1 MIQFD
6 LISDIHLD
14 FWLRRKGPTA
24 EDNVLEVEQF
34 AERLL
39 PQSVSEVLV
48 IAGDLGHRNQQ
59 NVELLHALKRYYAN
73 ILVVAGNHDYY
84 LVNSKERYKLQTSMN
99 RWSQMKSLG
108 TAIEG
113 VHYLEGDIFEWNGVR
128 YGGAGMWYDFSYG
141 INVLGKSL
149 SDMLDIWSN
158 QLNDRN
164 YTIGAPRRPL
174 EFFWEQK
181 EKLDR
186 IINDC
191 DVIITHVSPD
201 WSHIAEEHAADPVSG
216 CYYFDGSE
224 YIAHINGK
232 VWCSGHVHINHS
244 YRMGGCL
251 FVNNALGYPNEYNRP
266 QGRIT
271 TVIADR

>member
-24 EDNVLEVEQF
+24 EDNVREVERF

-39 PQSVSEVLV
+39 PQTVSEVLV

-59 NVELLHALKRYYAN
+59 NVELLHALKRYYTH

-99 RWSQMKSLG
+99 RWSEMKSLG

-113 VHYLEGDIFEWNGVR
+113 IHYLEGDVFEWNGVR

-149 SDMLDIWSN
+149 SEMMGIWSN

-181 EKLDR
+181 AQLDR
-186 IINDC
+186 IIHDS
-191 DVIITHVSPD
+191 DVIITHVPRIG
-201 WSHIAEEHAADPVSG
+201 HILQRSMLLIRSAVVIILTVQTMLLKWTARSGAPVMFTLTIRTGRTAACLLIMPS
-216 CYYFDGSE
+216 
-224 YIAHINGK
+224 AT
-232 VWCSGHVHINHS
+232 
-244 YRMGGCL
+244 RMS
-251 FVNNALGYPNEYNRP
+251 
-266 QGRIT
+266 T
-271 TVIADR
+271 TVRRAG